1 MCRCWFPLSILTK
14 QFLPFLGKVRMGDNP
29 QGETKTISTHLIP
42 PSKGRMFYLVIAH
55 LLRNLMILFFLFF
68 HHQSYHQQAL
78 LELYCFDTDNTG
90 TYPRAGRMCSLCT
103 AKTPNPC
110 HLILCVQ
117 CHKHSPTK
125 LTLKNEYF
133 YHVHTYIYMSLTL
146 LLANLFQS
154 KPSFRLQIRSFFSPL
169 VRSRGLGD
177 VYKRQML
184 DKQI

>member
-1 MCRCWFPLSILTK
+1 
-14 QFLPFLGKVRMGDNP
+14 MGDNP

-90 TYPRAGRMCSLCT
+90 TCPRARRMCSLCI
-103 AKTPNPC
+103 ARIPNPY
-110 HLILCVQ
+110 HQALCAQ
-117 CHKHSPTK
+117 SRKRNPTI

-133 YHVHTYIYMSLTL
+133 SHVHICIYKFLVL
-146 LLANLFQS
+146 QQAN
-154 KPSFRLQIRSFFSPL
+154 
-169 VRSRGLGD
+169 
-177 VYKRQML
+177 
-184 DKQI
+184 

>member
-1 MCRCWFPLSILTK
+1 
-14 QFLPFLGKVRMGDNP
+14 MGDNP

-68 HHQSYHQQAL
+68 HHQSCHQQVQRV
-78 LELYCFDTDNTG
+78 LYCFDTDNTG
-90 TYPRAGRMCSLCT
+90 TYPRAGRMCSLCI
-103 AKTPNPC
+103 ARIPNPC

-133 YHVHTYIYMSLTL
+133 SHVHTYIYMFLTL

-169 VRSRGLGD
+169 F
-177 VYKRQML
+177 
-184 DKQI
+184 